1 MKSPILVIEPDP
13 DIRHF
18 LTLVLGHTYH
28 CAVISVDHYQE
39 GVAQLDSQQPQLV
52 VYAAINN
59 CEQVILNALQTEPL
73 LVSVPVLIITH
84 LPPTLWQRC
93 CNTPSQKVS
102 FLPKPFTYQELCQSL
117 GQLSFNKASYKN
129 HH

>member
-1 MKSPILVIEPDP
+1 MESPILVIEPDP

-18 LTLVLGHTYH
+18 LTLVLGHTYR
-28 CAVISVDHYQE
+28 CTVISVDHYQE
-39 GVAQLDSQQPQLV
+39 GVAQLDGQQPQLV

-73 LVSVPVLIITH
+73 LFRVPVLIITN
-84 LPPTLWQRC
+84 LPPALWQRR
-93 CNTPSQKVS
+93 CNTPSDAVS
-102 FLPKPFTYQELCQSL
+102 FLPKPFTYQELCHSL
-117 GQLSFNKASYKN
+117 GRLSFNKTSYKN